1 MYGNRSFPAIAT
13 PMIRLVFVYDWMV
26 VRKVLSNRV
35 AGNALCECTCVR
47 FQSELSMTNQSEQE
61 FERVPDGT
69 ASSERSSYS
78 HSAEFAVSGVGIGAI
93 AQEIGL
99 TKDTLRVWERRYGF
113 PQPMRSA
120 GGERLYPQE
129 QVSKLRLVKRL
140 LDAGHRPSKV
150 LVQPVE
156 ALQELAQSS
165 GVGQDAP
172 DVELD
177 HMVSLLRSGAYDEF
191 RFLLLKRAT
200 RDGLERFVVDV
211 AAPLAARV
219 GNAWAA
225 GTLQVYHEH
234 LFSEAI
240 QSTLRSLIRPLS
252 DALRGRG
259 GRPRV
264 LLTTLSGE
272 GHGLG
277 ILMAEAMFTLSE
289 CDCMQLGLQTPLTDI
304 VEAVKMHDIDIVA
317 LSFSAVLPAQSIANG
332 VTDLRNM
339 LPPHVRIW
347 VGGSSPALRRK
358 FQEGVDHLP
367 GLGPIDETVAEWR
380 QSAVL

>member
-1 MYGNRSFPAIAT
+1 
-13 PMIRLVFVYDWMV
+13 
-26 VRKVLSNRV
+26 
-35 AGNALCECTCVR
+35 
-47 FQSELSMTNQSEQE
+47 MTNSPEQE
-61 FERVPDGT
+61 FDSDPVSDGAALPEPVPRRAR
-69 ASSERSSYS
+69 AS
-78 HSAEFAVSGVGIGAI
+78 AAVGIGIGAI

-113 PQPMRSA
+113 PEPMRSP

-150 LVQPVE
+150 LGQSIEV
-156 ALQELAQSS
+156 LQQLAESS
-165 GVGQDAP
+165 GIGQDAP

-177 HMVSLLRSGAYDEF
+177 RLISLLRASSFEEF
-191 RFLLLKRAT
+191 RFELLKRAT
-200 RDGLERFVVDV
+200 RDGLERFVLDV

-234 LFSEAI
+234 LFSEAL
-240 QSTLRSLIRPLS
+240 QTTLRTLMRPLS

-289 CDCMQLGLQTPLTDI
+289 CECVQLGLQTPLHDI
-304 VEAVKMHDIDIVA
+304 VDAVAAHNVDIVA
-317 LSFSAVLPAQSIANG
+317 LSFTAVLPAQSIANG
-332 VTDLRNM
+332 LADLRGL
-339 LPPHVRIW
+339 LPPHVRVW

-358 FQEGVDHLP
+358 FNDGVHHIEGLT
-367 GLGPIDETVAEWR
+367 PIDEIVADWR
-380 QSAVL
+380 QTPVLR

>member
-1 MYGNRSFPAIAT
+1 
-13 PMIRLVFVYDWMV
+13 
-26 VRKVLSNRV
+26 
-35 AGNALCECTCVR
+35 
-47 FQSELSMTNQSEQE
+47 MTNSSEQE
-61 FERVPDGT
+61 YGADSTANHAMTSGMLTPADGMHT
-69 ASSERSSYS
+69 SGA
-78 HSAEFAVSGVGIGAI
+78 AVGVGIGAI

-113 PQPMRSA
+113 PQPMRSP

-150 LVQPVE
+150 LAQSIE
-156 ALQELAQSS
+156 ALQHLAESS
-165 GVGQDAP
+165 GIGQDAP

-177 HMVSLLRSGAYDEF
+177 QLIALLRAGAFEDF
-191 RFLLLKRAT
+191 RFGLLKRAT
-200 RDGLERFVVDV
+200 RDGLERFVLDV

-234 LFSEAI
+234 LFSEAM
-240 QSTLRSLIRPLS
+240 QTTLRSLMRPLA
-252 DALRGRG
+252 DVLRGRG
-259 GRPRV
+259 SRPRV
-264 LLTTLSGE
+264 LLTTISGE

-289 CDCMQLGLQTPLTDI
+289 CECMQLGLQTPLHDI
-304 VEAVKMHDIDIVA
+304 ADAVSAHNIDIVA
-317 LSFSAVLPAQSIANG
+317 LSFSAVLPAHSIATSLN
-332 VTDLRNM
+332 DLRNL
-339 LPPHVRIW
+339 LPSHVHVW

-358 FQEGVDHLP
+358 TSDGIDYVA
-367 GLGPIDETVAEWR
+367 GLAPIEETVAAWR